1 MNCEEETFSLHVDSP
16 CHSQMQS
23 SSMLRWL
30 RTPESG
36 KIQIGNHPYHVA
48 KKEQHHQLCT
58 TTQKA
63 REGRRET
70 AATGRHSR
78 PKRMTS
84 MALHIAQV
92 RCDGPRTIACLAVQA
107 KGSGNQGGR
116 EWVGCN
122 EDRRSGCSQGERHSP
137 SLARQSRDWSEAALL
152 CANCIAG
159 CGGHCIEVWSAA
171 SEKSCQTH
179 ERRL

>member
-1 MNCEEETFSLHVDSP
+1 M
-16 CHSQMQS
+16 SQRRNNTIS
-23 SSMLRWL
+23 
-30 RTPESG
+30 
-36 KIQIGNHPYHVA
+36 YV
-48 KKEQHHQLCT
+48 

-107 KGSGNQGGR
+107 KGSEEESGLDAMRICAPDAVKGTDTVHLWPGSHVIGPRLRCFVPIALQGVGFIASKCGVRLLRNPVRPTR
-116 EWVGCN
+116 EGC
-122 EDRRSGCSQGERHSP
+122 E
-137 SLARQSRDWSEAALL
+137 
-152 CANCIAG
+152 
-159 CGGHCIEVWSAA
+159 
-171 SEKSCQTH
+171 
-179 ERRL
+179 

>member
-84 MALHIAQV
+84 MTLHIAQV
-92 RCDGPRTIACLAVQA
+92 MDLGRYHVWRCKRRGQGIREEESGLDAMRICAPDAVKGTDTVHLWPGSHVIGPRLRCFVPIAL
-107 KGSGNQGGR
+107 QGVGVIASKCGVRLLRNPVRPTR
-116 EWVGCN
+116 EGC
-122 EDRRSGCSQGERHSP
+122 E
-137 SLARQSRDWSEAALL
+137 
-152 CANCIAG
+152 
-159 CGGHCIEVWSAA
+159 
-171 SEKSCQTH
+171 
-179 ERRL
+179 